1 MPEWFQA
8 NLLPVT
14 SDIADRWGQTTI
26 QAKRNGIN
34 LSTADGLI
42 AATAIQHR
50 LTLVTRNVK
59 DFDSIEVPI
68 FNPWEE

>member
-1 MPEWFQA
+1 
-8 NLLPVT
+8 VT

-26 QAKRNGIN
+26 QAKRKGIN

-42 AATAIQHR
+42 AATAIQHQ

-68 FNPWEE
+68 VNPWEE